1 MNKSTLTKCI
11 TIGTSLMI
19 GLTAHSQKGLPP
31 EEKTTVT
38 RTTNFPQVAEFT
50 PERLKMLKVPN
61 GWEVSVAASGLGKP
75 RMLYVGNKGE
85 LYVTRRDGG
94 DILLMTDKDNDQK
107 FEDVKV
113 VVSDFK
119 GVHGITIKDGW
130 LYGCNNSQLQR
141 FRLNADG
148 TVNVE
153 SKELLIK
160 DMLSGGQH
168 PNRTMDFGPDGM
180 LYISIG
186 STCNDCKEGDK
197 EAATLV
203 QVNPKTW
210 KRTIYA
216 SGLRNMIGFDWH
228 PQTKELWGFDNGGD
242 YKGDEWPPEEL
253 NQIKIGGNY
262 GFPFVYAKQEV
273 DKSRE
278 HPGDT
283 PEEFAKTTEPSIM
296 EFPAHAAPIA
306 YRFFKSEA
314 NSGDGLIC
322 WHGSWNRD
330 KPTGYKVERIKFS
343 DGKPV
348 GSEDFLSGFLINGG
362 TERFGRP
369 AGVAITNE
377 GIVYISDDAGGIIYC
392 IKPKK

>member
-1 MNKSTLTKCI
+1 MKKYYTPWLVIALTI
-11 TIGTSLMI
+11 TTGTN
-19 GLTAHSQKGLPP
+19 AQKGLPP
-31 EEKTTVT
+31 KEKTTVT
-38 RTTNFPQVAEFT
+38 RTTNFPQVVEFT
-50 PERLKMLKVPN
+50 PEMVKQLKVPA
-61 GWEVSVAASGLGKP
+61 GWEVSIAAAGLGKP
-75 RMLYVGNKGE
+75 RMLYTGNKGE

-94 DILLMTDKDNDQK
+94 DILLLTDKDNDNK

-130 LYGCNNSQLQR
+130 LYGCNNSQVQR
-141 FRLNADG
+141 FRLNPDG
-148 TVNVE
+148 TVNVD
-153 SKELLIK
+153 SKQLLIK

-168 PNRTMDFGPDGM
+168 PNRTMEFGPDGM

-203 QVNPKTW
+203 QADPKTW
-210 KRTIYA
+210 ERKIYA

-228 PQTKELWGFDNGGD
+228 PTTKELWGFDNGGD

-253 NQIKIGGNY
+253 NQVKMGGNY
-262 GFPFVYAKQEV
+262 GFPFVYAKREI
-273 DKSRE
+273 DMSRE

-283 PEEFAKTTEPSIM
+283 PEEYAKTTEPSIM

-306 YRFFKSEA
+306 YRFFKSGPNA
-314 NSGDGLIC
+314 GDGLIC

-330 KPTGYKVERIKFS
+330 KPTGYKVERIKFK

-348 GSEDFLSGFLINGG
+348 GSEDFLSGFLVDNGNG
-362 TERFGRP
+362 RFGRP

-377 GIVYISDDAGGIIYC
+377 GVVYISDDASGIIYC
-392 IKPKK
+392 VKPKK